1 MCNLTI
7 RAALAAALLGA
18 STMAAQAAVQAQTAD
33 ALAVPAGCFKNDSV
47 RNGKRLAPTPALIKS
62 RQESPACRAQASPSR
77 MIYDSPELLREL
89 ERLHQIRPD
98 SHDTEIPQE
107 SDSSAV

>member
-7 RAALAAALLGA
+7 RAAVAAVLLGA
-18 STMAAQAAVQAQTAD
+18 STMAAQAAVQAQTAE
-33 ALAVPAGCFKNDSV
+33 ALTFPAGCVKNDSI

-62 RQESPACRAQASPSR
+62 RQESLACRAQRSPSQ

-89 ERLHQIRPD
+89 ERIRLIRPD
-98 SHDTEIPQE
+98 ARLTQGVQGSVP
-107 SDSSAV
+107 SAD